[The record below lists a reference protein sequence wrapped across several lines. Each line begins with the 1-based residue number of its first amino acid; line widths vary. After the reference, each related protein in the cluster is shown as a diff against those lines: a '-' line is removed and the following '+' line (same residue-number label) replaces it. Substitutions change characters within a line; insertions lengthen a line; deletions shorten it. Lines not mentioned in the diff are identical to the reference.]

1 MSRSAVAPGA
11 RVHAGQVIGYVGST
25 GVSTGPHL
33 HYELYRG
40 GAPVNPM
47 TVSFTV
53 TNQVDP
59 AELAAYKARLAQLK
73 TVKAGAAMT
82 SLAPRQAATGPAPR
96 REIDRLGG

>member
-1 MSRSAVAPGA
+1 M
-11 RVHAGQVIGYVGST
+11 
-25 GVSTGPHL
+25 

-40 GAPVNPM
+40 GVPVNPM

-59 AELAAYKARLAQLK
+59 AELAAYKTRLAQLQ
-73 TVKAGAAMT
+73 TVKAGSAMT
-82 SLAPRQAATGPAPR
+82 SLAPRQASTGPGPR